1 VSSGGPAA
9 VFLDRDGVIIRE
21 SPEYVL
27 TPEDVELLPG
37 AAEAIARL
45 HRAGHPVMVVT
56 NQSPVGRG
64 LLTVEELEAIHS
76 HLHDL
81 VRKGGGV
88 ITQFFVCPHLPDAGC
103 DCRKPRPGLLL
114 QAGKQRGVDLRS
126 AFMVGD
132 QNADMEAAR
141 AAGCR
146 GILVLSGQSATA
158 PPASEGICHVAQDLG
173 GAADF
178 ILSADA
184 GLSRGQGGRTSG
196 GPCPPG

>member
-1 VSSGGPAA
+1 
-9 VFLDRDGVIIRE
+9 
-21 SPEYVL
+21 
-27 TPEDVELLPG
+27 
-37 AAEAIARL
+37 
-45 HRAGHPVMVVT
+45 
-56 NQSPVGRG
+56 
-64 LLTVEELEAIHS
+64 
-76 HLHDL
+76 
-81 VRKGGGV
+81 V
-88 ITQFFVCPHLPDAGC
+88 ITQFFVCPHLPEAGC

-178 ILSADA
+178 ILAADSAPA
-184 GLSRGQGGRTSG
+184 GGLQGVNRPGGTPRRG
-196 GPCPPG
+196 